1 MKKRIWIGLL
11 VVALLVG
18 AVVVF
23 THRENTQTFTVGIC
37 QFAKHDS
44 LDEAAQGFQAALTDR
59 LGDQVA
65 FEVQNANGD
74 FSVCTSIINDLLSK
88 DVDLLLANSTI
99 ALSAASTATA
109 DIPILGIA
117 VTDYGTA
124 LQMDGAGD
132 TLGGNISGTSDLVPV
147 DAQAEMI
154 RELFPDGGKIGM
166 VYCSSEPNSQYQVDA
181 AQAALEAM
189 GYTCVPYA
197 FVDAG
202 TLSDVTAE
210 AAEQCDVL
218 YIPTDNTVAVNAE
231 LIANICVP
239 QQVPVITG
247 DESTCRICGVATLS
261 VDYYDLGYAT
271 GEMAAEILADGKDI
285 SEMPVQYAS
294 SFHKKYNGELCRQL
308 GVQVPEG
315 YVALD

>member
-11 VVALLVG
+11 VVVLLVG
-18 AVVVF
+18 AVAAV
-23 THRENTQTFTVGIC
+23 TYRGNSQTLSVGIC

-44 LDEAAQGFQAALTDR
+44 LDAATRGFQAALTDR
-59 LGDQVA
+59 LGDQVS

-74 FSVCTSIINDLLSK
+74 FSVCSSIINDLLSK

-109 DIPILGIA
+109 DIPVLGIA
-117 VTDYGTA
+117 VTDYGAA
-124 LQMDGAGD
+124 LQTDGVGN
-132 TLGGNISGTSDLVPV
+132 TGNISGTSDLVPV

-181 AQAALEAM
+181 IQAALEAM
-189 GYTCVPYA
+189 GYTCESYA

-202 TLSDVTAE
+202 TLPDVTAE

-247 DESTCRICGVATLS
+247 DESTCRICGIATLA
-261 VDYYDLGYAT
+261 VDYYDLGYTT
-271 GEMAAEILADGKDI
+271 GEMAAEILAGGKDI
-285 SEMPVQYAS
+285 SEMPVQYAP
-294 SFHKKYNGELCRQL
+294 SFHKKYNGELCRQF
-308 GVQVPEG
+308 GIQVPEG